1 MSKKQIVLAAA
12 FITFVNVS
20 LAQDSTKTAILD
32 EVVVTATK
40 SPVKQSLTG
49 KVVTVIT
56 RQELERN
63 NGRTL
68 GQVLNQ
74 QAGLVIN
81 GALNSPG
88 TNQTVYMRGAATGRT
103 LFLIDG
109 IPVNDPSLINNEF
122 DINLVSINDIQRV
135 EICRGAQSTL
145 YGSDA
150 IAGVINIITTRNDI
164 SKPFNVSA
172 VLAGGTQGTVKG
184 NVQLY
189 GKKDR
194 LTYSLRY
201 SKLLTN
207 GFSSAQDTSGK
218 GSFDRDGYD
227 GNIANAQVQFQANDH
242 LLFKSFFQYNQYKSD
257 VDASTFHDDKDFTIN
272 NKNIITGA
280 GFQYKHDVV
289 TITGNYQ
296 YSDIK
301 RNYYDDSASR
311 GGFAKFSTND
321 YYGKS
326 QFIEL
331 YASTK
336 LGSRFTLL
344 QGADYRFSGMNS
356 QYLSI
361 SSFGPYKSSFK
372 DTTTS
377 QASGYGS
384 LSYNSNNTK
393 LNIEL
398 GGRINVHSRYG
409 SNSTYTFNPSYNFSK
424 HFRAFGSVATG
435 FKAPSL
441 YQLYDGSSGNR
452 NLQAEK
458 SMNYEFGIQQQHEI
472 ISNRLVFFYRDIKNG
487 IDYNYITFKYFNF
500 FKQIARGLEYE
511 VTVNPVDFL
520 SIRANYTYLSVTETT
535 QNRVVQNKDTSYA
548 YALRRPKHN
557 INVSA
562 DCKVTASFSVGATLK
577 YVSDRRD
584 VGGYQLPDV
593 LLSSYT
599 LLGAH
604 AAYNFNRHF
613 TAFADFQ
620 NITDKKFFDASGYNS
635 IPFMAAAGVTVQW

>member
-1 MSKKQIVLAAA
+1 MSKKQFVLATACIICSNA
-12 FITFVNVS
+12 LLS
-20 LAQDSTKTAILD
+20 QDSIKTNILD
-32 EVVVTATK
+32 EVVITATK
-40 SPVKQSLTG
+40 TPVKQSLTG

-56 RQELERN
+56 KQELENN

-68 GQVLNQ
+68 GEVLNQ

-81 GALNSPG
+81 GALNSAG
-88 TNQTVYMRGAATGRT
+88 TNQTVYMRGAGAGRT
-103 LFLIDG
+103 LVLIDG

-122 DINLVSINDIQRV
+122 DINLLSINDIQRV

-150 IAGVINIITTRNDI
+150 IAGVINIITTRSDI
-164 SKPFNVSA
+164 SKPFNTSA
-172 VLAGGTQGTVKG
+172 TLAGGTQGTFKG

-189 GKKDR
+189 GKKDK

-207 GFSSAQDTSGK
+207 GFSSARDTAGK
-218 GSFDRDGYD
+218 GKFDNDGYD
-227 GNIANAQVQFQANDH
+227 GNIANAQVQFQANNH
-242 LLFKSFFQYNQYKSD
+242 LLFKSFFQYNQYKAD
-257 VDASTFHDDKDFTIN
+257 IDASAFNDDKDFTIN
-272 NKNIITGA
+272 NKNLITGA
-280 GFQYKHDVV
+280 GFQYKQDII

-321 YYGKS
+321 YYGKA
-326 QFIEL
+326 QFAEL

-336 LGSRFTLL
+336 LGSGFTLL
-344 QGADYRFSGMNS
+344 QGADYRFSGMNN

-372 DTTTS
+372 DTTMS
-377 QASGYGS
+377 QASGYAS
-384 LSYNSNNTK
+384 LSYNSMDAK

-398 GGRINVHSRYG
+398 GGRLNVHSRYG
-409 SNSTYTFNPSYNFSK
+409 TNSTYTFNPSYNFSK
-424 HFRAFGSVATG
+424 YFRTFGSIATG

-441 YQLYDGSSGNR
+441 YQLYDASSGNR
-452 NLQAEK
+452 NLTAEK
-458 SMNYEFGIQQQHEI
+458 SMNYEIGVQQQHEI

-487 IDYNYITFKYFNF
+487 IDYNTITFKYFNF
-500 FKQIARGLEYE
+500 FKQVARGLEWE

-520 SIRANYTYLSVTETT
+520 SIQANYTYLSVTETT
-535 QNRVVQNKDTSYA
+535 QNRVIQNKDTSYA
-548 YALRRPKHN
+548 YALRRPKHSIN
-557 INVSA
+557 ISA
-562 DCKVTASFSVGATLK
+562 GFTLVPSLTLTATIK

-584 VGGYQLPDV
+584 VGGYRTADV
-593 LLSSYT
+593 LLNSYT

-604 AAYNFNRHF
+604 ASYSFNKRF
-613 TAFADFQ
+613 GVFADFQ
-620 NITDKKFFDASGYNS
+620 NITGKKFFDANGYNA
-635 IPFMAAAGVTVQW
+635 IPFMATGGVTVQL

>member
-1 MSKKQIVLAAA
+1 MSKKLIVLAALLSCGG
-12 FITFVNVS
+12 TL
-20 LAQDSTKTAILD
+20 LAQDSTKTKLLD

-40 SPVKQSLTG
+40 SPIKQSLTG

-56 RQELERN
+56 KQDLEKSS
-63 NGRTL
+63 GQTL

-88 TNQTVYMRGAATGRT
+88 TNQTIFMRGAASGRT
-103 LFLIDG
+103 LILVDG
-109 IPVNDPSLINNEF
+109 IPVNDPSLIYNEF
-122 DINLVSINDIQRV
+122 DINLLSINDIQRV

-172 VLAGGTQGTVKG
+172 AVAGGTQGTFKG

-189 GKKDR
+189 GKQDKF
-194 LTYSLRY
+194 TYSLRY

-207 GFSSAQDTSGK
+207 GFSSAQDTTGK
-218 GSFDRDGYD
+218 GHFDNDGYN
-227 GNIANAQVQFQANDH
+227 GTIANAQVQLQANDH
-242 LLFKSFFQYNQYKSD
+242 LLFKSFFQYNQYKAD
-257 VDASTFHDDKDFTIN
+257 IDAGAFSDDKDYTIN

-280 GFQYKHDVV
+280 GFQYKNDIV

-301 RNYYDDSASR
+301 RNYHDDSASV

-321 YYGKS
+321 YYGKA

-331 YASTK
+331 YATIK
-336 LGSRFTLL
+336 LGSGFTLL
-344 QGADYRFSGMNS
+344 QGVDYRFSGMNN

-361 SSFGPYKSSFK
+361 SSFGAYRSSFK
-372 DTTTS
+372 DTTMS
-377 QASGYGS
+377 QASGYAS
-384 LSYNSNNTK
+384 LNYNSKNTR
-393 LNIEL
+393 LNMEL
-398 GGRINVHSRYG
+398 GGRLNVHSRYG
-409 SNSTYTFNPSYNFSK
+409 TNSTYTFNPSYNFSTN
-424 HFRAFGSVATG
+424 FRAFGSIATG

-452 NLQAEK
+452 NLKAEESK
-458 SMNYEFGIQQQHEI
+458 NYEMGVQQLHTI
-472 ISNRLVFFYRDIKNG
+472 ISNRLVFFYRDIQNG
-487 IDYNYITFKYFNF
+487 IDYNYVTSKYFNF
-500 FKQIARGLEYE
+500 FKQVARGLEWE
-511 VTVNPVDFL
+511 VTINPVNFL
-520 SIRANYTYLSVTETT
+520 LVKANYTYLSVTETT
-535 QNRVVQNKDTSYA
+535 QNRVVQNKDTAYA

-557 INVSA
+557 INITADFKITPAFSISA
-562 DCKVTASFSVGATLK
+562 TIK
-577 YVSDRRD
+577 YVSDRKD
-584 VGGYQLPDV
+584 VGGYKLPDV
-593 LLSSYT
+593 LLNSYT

-604 AAYNFNRHF
+604 ASYTFSKHVGI
-613 TAFADFQ
+613 FADLQ
-620 NITDKKFFDASGYNS
+620 NITDKKFFDARGYNS
-635 IPFMAAAGVTVQW
+635 IPFMAIGGVNVQL

>member
-1 MSKKQIVLAAA
+1 MSKKQFVLAAA
-12 FITFVNVS
+12 CMIYGNAL
-20 LAQDSTKTAILD
+20 LAQDSTKTKVLD

-40 SPVKQSLTG
+40 FPVKQSLTG

-56 RQELERN
+56 KLELEN
-63 NGRTL
+63 NKGRTL

-88 TNQTVYMRGAATGRT
+88 TNQTVYMRGAASGRT
-103 LFLIDG
+103 LILING
-109 IPVNDPSLINNEF
+109 IPVNDPSLITNEF
-122 DINLVSINDIQRV
+122 DINLLSINDIQRV

-150 IAGVINIITTRNDI
+150 IAGVINIITTRSDI
-164 SKPFNVSA
+164 TKPFNVSA
-172 VLAGGTQGTVKG
+172 TLAGGTQGTLKG

-189 GKKDR
+189 GKKDK

-201 SKLLTN
+201 SKLLTD
-207 GFSSAQDTSGK
+207 GFSSAHDTTGK
-218 GSFDRDGYD
+218 GRFDRDGYD

-257 VDASTFHDDKDFTIN
+257 IDASAFNDDKDYTIN
-272 NKNIITGA
+272 NKNLITGA
-280 GFQYKHDVV
+280 GFQYNHDMV

-301 RNYYDDSASR
+301 RNYYDDSLSR

-321 YYGKS
+321 YYGKA
-326 QFIEL
+326 QFVEL

-336 LGSRFTLL
+336 LGSGFTLL
-344 QGADYRFSGMNS
+344 QGADYRFSGMNN
-356 QYLSI
+356 QYVSI

-372 DTTTS
+372 DTTMS
-377 QASGYGS
+377 QASGYAS
-384 LSYNSNNTK
+384 LNYNSNDTK

-424 HFRAFGSVATG
+424 HFRVFGSIATG

-441 YQLYDGSSGNR
+441 YQLYDGFSGNR
-452 NLQAEK
+452 NLMAEK
-458 SMNYEFGIQQQHEI
+458 STNYEIGVQQQHEV
-472 ISNRLVFFYRDIKNG
+472 ISNRIVFFYREIKNG
-487 IDYNYITFKYFNF
+487 IDYNYITSKYFNF
-500 FKQIARGLEYE
+500 FRQIARGIEWE
-511 VTVNPVDFL
+511 VIVNPVDFL
-520 SIRANYTYLSVTETT
+520 SVKANYTYLSVTENT
-535 QNRVVQNKDTSYA
+535 QNRVVQNKDTSYG
-548 YALRRPKHN
+548 YALKRPRHN
-557 INVSA
+557 MNISA
-562 DCKVTASFSVGATLK
+562 DFTVTPLFTLGATIK
-577 YVSDRRD
+577 YVSARYD
-584 VGGYQLPDV
+584 VGGYRLPDA
-593 LLSSYT
+593 LLNSYT

-604 AAYNFNRHF
+604 AAYSFNKHF

-620 NITDKKFFDASGYNS
+620 NITDKKFFDTRGYNA
-635 IPFMAAAGVTVQW
+635 IPFMVIGGITVLL